1 MRGSHRAL
9 GACLAA
15 VLLATTG
22 LTAGVAGAATGG
34 LPGTGDRSFNPAADS
49 EGNHCVS
56 PEGVDANK
64 CWESPST

>member
-1 MRGSHRAL
+1 MRGSHRSL

-22 LTAGVAGAATGG
+22 LTAGAAWAATGG